1 MAKLIGGLGTSHV
14 PSIGAALDKGL
25 RDSPEW
31 KPFFDGYIP
40 GQNWV
45 REHKPDIAVVIFNDH
60 GNSFFLDKVPT
71 FAVGCAPKSIGP
83 WTRVGDLDRFHR
95 SGEPWSFLG
104 ISLTSLSRTGSI
116 P

>member
-1 MAKLIGGLGTSHV
+1 MAKLLGGLGTSHV

-25 RDSPEW
+25 RNSSEW

-40 GQNWV
+40 GQDWV

-71 FAVGCAPKSIGP
+71 FAVGCARG
-83 WTRVGDLDRFHR
+83 GDRER
-95 SGEPWSFLG
+95 SRPSRERSSSPG
-104 ISLTSLSRTGSI
+104 TSSTSSWRAVSTL
-116 P
+116 